1 MSSWMT
7 SGKAR
12 LNARQNRT
20 FEKHAQQR
28 ARVTTGNNGNGTE
41 PQRILRER
49 VHPNANYQ
57 PEAAR
62 GAKRDRSGTIEI
74 ISGDLGEFCMQN
86 ALEYLQFMLGFS
98 EILGLNEIEFIDGI
112 LLTHS
117 RFVGFPLH
125 FNCAIH

>member
-28 ARVTTGNNGNGTE
+28 ARVMTGNTGNGTE

-74 ISGDLGEFCMQN
+74 ISGDLGEFCTQN
-86 ALEYLQFMLGFS
+86 ALENLQFMLGFS
-98 EILGLNEIEFIDGI
+98 EIEFIDCI

-125 FNCAIH
+125 FNCATH